1 MNHIIKQF
9 ERLQALIYNKKC
21 KSNLKIL
28 WFFISVDKNIV
39 EKNISIFVVA
49 VVVVV
54 VVTFYRAMIVGGGEN
69 FCRES
74 WHKVGLFDLKNVARN
89 VKLGTKKSGIT
100 S

>member
-39 EKNISIFVVA
+39 EKNISIFWQFVVVA
-49 VVVVV
+49 VVFV

-74 WHKVGLFDLKNVARN
+74 
-89 VKLGTKKSGIT
+89 
-100 S
+100 